1 MSSQAV
7 RSEKIELKKQVTLI
21 QGVAII
27 VGIIIGSGIFV
38 SPVGIL
44 QNVHSVG
51 LSLIMWAICGL
62 YNMMCALCYAELGS
76 TFPQSGGEY
85 IYIKR
90 AFGDFMG
97 FVCLWINFVIICP
110 VGIAAASL
118 IFTTY
123 LLKPLFPNQD
133 CEIPGDGLQLISA
146 CIVMLL
152 IVLNCINVKLV
163 TKLQVIITVS
173 KIIALMIIV
182 GIGFYRIGSGEIEY
196 FKDAFQDSIYAA
208 GPIALSF
215 YSGFWAYSGWSY
227 LNFLTDELV
236 NPYRNLPLAILI
248 SMTIVIIVY
257 LITNIAYL
265 GVLSPSDM
273 LMSTAVAVTF
283 ANRTLGVM
291 AWLMPILIAISVVG
305 MINGTSLAMSRLFF
319 VGAQNNHMPKIIS
332 MITVKNLTPAP
343 SLIVILILV
352 LSYQQSGDIFFLIE
366 MEGFGFATILVIV
379 FAGQV
384 YLRIKEPKLYRPVKV
399 PLAIPIILCIVSL
412 AIVALTFYQ
421 KPHES
426 LFAVIL
432 LLIGCFLYVFSVKWK
447 SKPKVIRQ
455 KLDAMTCSLQKI
467 LAVVCVD
474 NPDDIEWE

>member
-1 MSSQAV
+1 MSTST
-7 RSEKIELKKQVTLI
+7 RDDKIELKKQVTLM

-44 QNVHSVG
+44 QNVNSVG
-51 LSLIMWAICGL
+51 LSFIMWAVCGV
-62 YNMMCALCYAELGS
+62 YNMLCALCYAELGA

-85 IYIKR
+85 VYIKN

-97 FVCLWINFVIICP
+97 FVSLWINFLLICP

-123 LLKPLFPNQD
+123 LLKPVFPD
-133 CEIPGDGLQLISA
+133 CEIPEGGLRLISA

-152 IVLNCINVKLV
+152 IALNCINVKLV
-163 TKLQVIITVS
+163 TKLQIIITVS
-173 KIIALMIIV
+173 KIIALLIII
-182 GIGFYRIGSGEIEY
+182 GIGFYKIGLGETEY
-196 FKDAFQDSIYAA
+196 LHNTFEGSIYSA

-248 SMTIVIIVY
+248 SMTLVITIY
-257 LITNIAYL
+257 LITNVAYL
-265 GVLSPSDM
+265 GVLSPAEM
-273 LMSTAVAVTF
+273 LQSTAVAVTF
-283 ANRTLGVM
+283 ANRTIGIM
-291 AWLMPILIAISVVG
+291 SWIMPVLIAISVVG

-319 VGAQNNHMPKIIS
+319 VGAQNNHMPKIMS
-332 MITVKNLTPAP
+332 MITISNLTPAP
-343 SLIVILILV
+343 SLLVILILV

-366 MEGFGFATILVIV
+366 MEGFGFATILVMV

-384 YLRIKEPKLYRPVKV
+384 YLRIKQPKLKRPVKV
-399 PLAIPIILCIVSL
+399 PIALPAVLCVISL
-412 AIVALTFYQ
+412 AIVILTFYQ

-426 LFAVIL
+426 LFALCL
-432 LLIGCFLYVFSVKWK
+432 LLVGCLLYFINIKFRNKYIPFNKRLQS
-447 SKPKVIRQ
+447 ITCTLQ
-455 KLDAMTCSLQKI
+455 KLLTVVTVDDPDSL
-467 LAVVCVD
+467 
-474 NPDDIEWE
+474 EWE